1 MPLRIYK
8 SSTVNLLKL
17 KHLHLNQK
25 VKIMNFQ
32 EDFQYLLDNIK
43 EKNEIDNGNIT
54 RIRKAL
60 INVMNFF
67 ITDFDKSEQIFL
79 LNYFLI

>member
-1 MPLRIYK
+1 M
-8 SSTVNLLKL
+8 
-17 KHLHLNQK
+17 HLNQK

-79 LNYFLI
+79 LNNFLI

>member
-1 MPLRIYK
+1 M
-8 SSTVNLLKL
+8 
-17 KHLHLNQK
+17 HLNQK

>member
-1 MPLRIYK
+1 
-8 SSTVNLLKL
+8 
-17 KHLHLNQK
+17 
-25 VKIMNFQ
+25 MNFQ

-43 EKNEIDNGNIT
+43 EKTEIDNGNIT

-67 ITDFDKSEQIFL
+67 ITDFDKSK
-79 LNYFLI
+79 